1 MLAHF
6 LGPRYQATSAHCR
19 DCWGFV

>member
-1 MLAHF
+1 MLAHV